1 MKRNIPVLTVPRGIG
16 TTSWIL
22 ESALINPDVI
32 LVFEDERQV
41 NEARKKLINII
52 MRNPVK
58 FQDLSDYETA
68 IEHVHQI
75 SIKTLDKYLERIDQ
89 YIKKKTPIIFDNSC
103 YCRDGA
109 LIISK

>member
-22 ESALINPDVI
+22 VSALTNPDVI
-32 LVFEDERQV
+32 LVFKDEVQV
-41 NEARKKLINII
+41 YEAKKRLTDIA
-52 MRNPVK
+52 MRNPSK
-58 FQDLSDYETA
+58 FDFSERKTIVD
-68 IEHVHQI
+68 HVNRI
-75 SIKTLDKYLERIDQ
+75 SIETLDKYLERIDQ